1 MSQSKFK
8 IDKKVILYLLLL
20 AAALL
25 FPMAAN
31 RRVLNIAII
40 TLMYVTLGESWNLLS
55 GMSGLFSIAH
65 ALFFGLGVYG
75 MTIPT
80 NRLGMGRF
88 AGVVMGLVV
97 NTLMAL
103 LVGVIASKLSG
114 LYFTMALIG
123 LHQTVYSLSI
133 QLIDLTGG
141 SMGISMP
148 REYLFS
154 KTQQYYMVLTLAVA
168 SMLFYVFIRRSR
180 IGTNFV
186 ALKENPDLARA
197 LGSNIGNWRIL
208 ATVFSALMASLAG
221 SFYALYLMSNNTEV
235 FNASISLK
243 IIMVVIVG
251 GMGYVWG
258 PVLGSSMIVLDELVR
273 GMMPSRFAPFS
284 VVIYAGVLIIMA
296 LLKPAGIISFFQRD
310 EKKTPAKKERATT

>member
-75 MTIPT
+75 MTITT
-80 NRLGMGRF
+80 NRLGMGLF

-197 LGSNIGNWRIL
+197 LGSQHRKL
-208 ATVFSALMASLAG
+208 ADPGDRVQRPDGIARRLLLCALPDVQQHRGLQRVDLAQDHHG
-221 SFYALYLMSNNTEV
+221 GHRRRHG
-235 FNASISLK
+235 IC
-243 IIMVVIVG
+243 VG
-251 GMGYVWG
+251 PGFGLVDDRARRTG
-258 PVLGSSMIVLDELVR
+258 PRE
-273 GMMPSRFAPFS
+273 
-284 VVIYAGVLIIMA
+284 
-296 LLKPAGIISFFQRD
+296 
-310 EKKTPAKKERATT
+310 

>member
-1 MSQSKFK
+1 
-8 IDKKVILYLLLL
+8 
-20 AAALL
+20 
-25 FPMAAN
+25 MAAN

-75 MTIPT
+75 MTITT
-80 NRLGMGRF
+80 NRLGMGLF

>member
-1 MSQSKFK
+1 MRQSKYK
-8 IDKKVILYLLLL
+8 IDKRVILYLLLL

-75 MTIPT
+75 MTITT
-80 NRLGMGRF
+80 NRLGMGLF

-221 SFYALYLMSNNTEV
+221 SFYALYLMSNNL
-235 FNASISLK
+235 SL
-243 IIMVVIVG
+243 IHI
-251 GMGYVWG
+251 
-258 PVLGSSMIVLDELVR
+258 
-273 GMMPSRFAPFS
+273 
-284 VVIYAGVLIIMA
+284 
-296 LLKPAGIISFFQRD
+296 
-310 EKKTPAKKERATT
+310 